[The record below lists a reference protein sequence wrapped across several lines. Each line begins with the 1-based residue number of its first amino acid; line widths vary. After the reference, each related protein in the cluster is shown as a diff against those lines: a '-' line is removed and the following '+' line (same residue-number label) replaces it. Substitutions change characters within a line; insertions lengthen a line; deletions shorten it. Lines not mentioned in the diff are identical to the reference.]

1 MIRRRKLMS
10 SKKPAIGG
18 SLRRLRMQVNR
29 KRKILFRNR
38 LFTLINLQYDTAERM
53 PEPVC
58 WGRVPEPSH
67 H

>member
-10 SKKPAIGG
+10 SKKQEIGG

-38 LFTLINLQYDTAERM
+38 LFTLINLQYDTTERM
-53 PEPVC
+53 PEQVC

>member
-38 LFTLINLQYDTAERM
+38 LFTERM
-53 PEPVC
+53 PKQVC